1 MNVKNLV
8 LGIGIFV
15 VYLLMLNYGI
25 EAFYPSPQ
33 YNDFCTPG
41 SEFER
46 SPVKPY
52 PVSGDPNCTFSSKLR
67 EQEQQCYAQ
76 EGQPIYEYNERGCAL
91 AVRECDLCNKEYND
105 ARQAH
110 AKVVFIIALIAGI
123 ITLLLGFLVLSMEPV
138 GSALMASGVGAI
150 FYGSVR
156 NWENLSDIW
165 RFLLLLLSLVL
176 LIWIALRLNSQKKK
190 SWQFWK
196 K

>member
-1 MNVKNLV
+1 MIPYKSDRMRGFKGYCRNVKNLV

-91 AVRECDLCNKEYND
+91 AVRECDLCNKETCK
-105 ARQAH
+105 R
-110 AKVVFIIALIAGI
+110 FMRSILIISILSLELALI
-123 ITLLLGFLVLSMEPV
+123 T
-138 GSALMASGVGAI
+138 AS
-150 FYGSVR
+150 
-156 NWENLSDIW
+156 
-165 RFLLLLLSLVL
+165 
-176 LIWIALRLNSQKKK
+176 KKN
-190 SWQFWK
+190 
-196 K
+196 